1 MSIGSLGIVGS
12 LVGTSLAQKSAEVD
26 KIQRDASDASRQTD
40 ASARAESAEG
50 IGQTAEDSRAEER
63 DADGRRLW
71 ERNLREAE
79 EGDGAS
85 TTASVPPKDP
95 AGISGGIIDLS
106 G

>member
-12 LVGTSLAQKSAEVD
+12 LVGTSLAQKSAEVE

-50 IGQTAEDSRAEER
+50 IGQTSEDSRAEER

-71 ERNLREAE
+71 ERNPPKPIEA
-79 EGDGAS
+79 DDAS
-85 TTASVPPKDP
+85 TLATPSPKDP
-95 AGISGGIIDLS
+95 DGISGGIIDLT